1 MTNLS
6 REKFARLF
14 HVLHMSKDSQPPN
27 RVLNTDSHRHTIC
40 SNDIFDASILQIL
53 YIFFFEL
60 DKGTCVTD
68 AFLLSNAFS
77 NLKANVLVVPVL
89 NVSCIINRSA
99 ARSSS
104 VSKWRLSRGNLDGCI
119 FFSQCRPVRPEAV
132 QLDRL
137 HC

>member
-6 REKFARLF
+6 REKCARF
-14 HVLHMSKDSQPPN
+14 FYDLHMSKDSQPPN

-40 SNDIFDASILQIL
+40 STDIFDASILQIL
-53 YIFFFEL
+53 YIFFEL
-60 DKGTCVTD
+60 DKDTCVND
-68 AFLLSNAFS
+68 AFLLSNAFFK
-77 NLKANVLVVPVL
+77 LKTNVLVAPVL

-99 ARSSS
+99 ARSSG